1 MREKKHTKDEVNKD
15 DSEEI
20 IERLIPASED
30 PKDKDKDKDKE
41 KTKKRKGVPY
51 KKRTQEP
58 NEDSLNL
65 EIARQKTVEET
76 WEQKEEDIDAIIK
89 GKSTV
94 ILRIFIV
101 FIIIA
106 GGWGLWSLYHTQRN
120 NDGELAALKDSL
132 DKKVK
137 QKLSLEKEIVIAS
150 EMIEQYLRASSISE
164 KCKYIYQA
172 ELFKNDIESYYKN
185 NQGLNP
191 ISDFKIKGILPV
203 TLNGEELLEVVIKY
217 EDLIGEKFRSYYIRR
232 DPAGEY
238 KIDWKADVIFQ
249 DSDVIAFQK
258 SRSRKATSFKF
269 EVKRISLMKTYE
281 WAFKNL
287 DFTVHA
293 LKTPFDENIIWGLQS
308 RHEIGMYNWGFSD
321 REYNVFRLDI
331 PNSSIVFWGYVKK
344 GSAVEQEMFRC
355 IEEDIRMRILSNSIK
370 HEFILKVRF
379 LEDSP
384 TENNQYVLI
393 DGVVS
398 RKWVNTEE

>member
-1 MREKKHTKDEVNKD
+1 MRKKKHTKDEVNKD
-15 DSEEI
+15 DSKEI
-20 IERLIPASED
+20 IERLIPPSED
-30 PKDKDKDKDKE
+30 AKDKDPE

-76 WEQKEEDIDAIIK
+76 WGQKDGKVDAFTK
-89 GKSTV
+89 GKSTA
-94 ILRIFIV
+94 ILRIFIA

-120 NDGELAALKDSL
+120 NEDELAALKDSL

-137 QKLSLEKEIVIAS
+137 QKLTLEKEIVIAS

-172 ELFKNDIESYYKN
+172 ELFKNDIESYYKS
-185 NQGLNP
+185 NQGLNS

-217 EDLIGEKFRSYYIRR
+217 EDLIGEKYRSYYVRR
-232 DPAGEY
+232 DSAGEY

-249 DSDVIAFQK
+249 DNDVIAFQK
-258 SRSRKATSFKF
+258 SRSSKATSFKF
-269 EVKRISLMKTYE
+269 EVKRISLMKTYD

-287 DFTVHA
+287 DFTAHA
-293 LKTPFDENIIWGLQS
+293 LETPFDENIIWGLQS

-321 REYNVFRLDI
+321 KEYNVFRLDI
-331 PNSSIVFWGYVKK
+331 PDSPIVFWGYVKK
-344 GSAVEQEMFRC
+344 GSTVEQEMFRC
-355 IEEDIRMRILSNSIK
+355 IEEDIRMRILSHNIK

-384 TENNQYVLI
+384 AENSQYVLI
-393 DGVVS
+393 EELEAT
-398 RKWVNTEE
+398 KWVNTEE